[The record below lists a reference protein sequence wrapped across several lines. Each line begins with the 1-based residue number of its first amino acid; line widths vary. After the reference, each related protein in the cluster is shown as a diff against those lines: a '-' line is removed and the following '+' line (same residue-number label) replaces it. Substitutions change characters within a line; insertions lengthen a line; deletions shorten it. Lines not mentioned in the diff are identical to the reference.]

1 MRQRRRR
8 ADAAGF
14 TLVEILVAFAI
25 AGVLMTLLLRVLSG
39 GLDSTGRSRA
49 EVSAVLAAQS
59 ALDELGRSIPL
70 RDGQELSSDRD
81 RFHIATTVHRYSENV
96 TADTSTLY
104 SVPYEVEVTVSW
116 REGRRDRSISLRSLR
131 LGPQT
136 AE

>member
-1 MRQRRRR
+1 MRRRSRR
-8 ADAAGF
+8 AETEGF

-39 GLDSTGRSRA
+39 GLDSTGQSSA

-70 RDGQELSSDRD
+70 RDGQEQSSDRD
-81 RFHIATTVHRYSENV
+81 RFHVSTSVHRYSEGI

-104 SVPYEVEVTVSW
+104 SVPYEVAVTVSW